1 MRLQKFMAK
10 CGVASRRKSE
20 EIILAGKV
28 KVNGSI
34 VKELGF
40 KIDETK
46 DTVVVDGKLLESLR
60 SQQSKQTIDYES
72 IKQQLDNNTI
82 EFYEKIR

>member
-1 MRLQKFMAK
+1 ML
-10 CGVASRRKSE
+10 
-20 EIILAGKV
+20 
-28 KVNGSI
+28 
-34 VKELGF
+34 
-40 KIDETK
+40 
-46 DTVVVDGKLLESLR
+46 VVSVWLTSSNDGKLLESLR